1 MVESWR
7 ANWGEELPFYYVQL
21 SSLNRPSWPAFRDSQ
36 RKMLNTIPAVG
47 MVVSSDKGDSLDVHP
62 RAKKEIGERLALASL
77 SQTYKRSNTPY
88 GPLFKEAVSKGD
100 EAWLTFTYGE
110 GMKSVDGKAIKTFE
124 VAEIPGVF
132 YPAKA
137 DVIDG
142 KIRLTSD
149 KVKNPRYV
157 RYAWQPFT
165 RANLVNKAGLPAST
179 FQSVITEE

>member
-1 MVESWR
+1 
-7 ANWGEELPFYYVQL
+7 
-21 SSLNRPSWPAFRDSQ
+21 
-36 RKMLNTIPAVG
+36 
-47 MVVSSDKGDSLDVHP
+47 
-62 RAKKEIGERLALASL
+62 
-77 SQTYKRSNTPY
+77 
-88 GPLFKEAVSKGD
+88 
-100 EAWLTFTYGE
+100 
-110 GMKSVDGKAIKTFE
+110 MKSVDGKAIKTFE